1 MGHLVPMVVE
11 QSARGERAFDIYSRL
26 LKERI
31 IFVGGPIDDNL
42 ANLVI
47 AQLLFLERED
57 ADRDIDLYINSPGG
71 SVTAGL
77 AIYDTMQIIKPDVA
91 TICAGMAASAASVL
105 LTGGAKGKR
114 MALPNSKILI
124 HQPWVQ
130 QVGGQATDVEI
141 HARELVATRRKLAE
155 IYQQT
160 TGKSLEKILQDIE
173 RDYFMTAEEAKEYG
187 IIDSVVT
194 KEQRIVT
201 PLTQPSP

>member
-31 IFVGGPIDDNL
+31 IFVGGPIDDHL

-57 ADRDIDLYINSPGG
+57 PDKDIDMYINSPGG

-77 AIYDTMQIIKPDVA
+77 AIYDTMQLIRPEVA
-91 TICAGMAASAASVL
+91 TICAGMAASMGSIL
-105 LTGGAKGKR
+105 LTGGHPGKR
-114 MALPNSKILI
+114 YALPYSKILI

-130 QVGGQATDVEI
+130 QVGGQASDVEI
-141 HARELVATRRKLAE
+141 AARDLIATRQMLAGIYEAATKKPVEQILRDIDRDYYMTAREA
-155 IYQQT
+155 Q
-160 TGKSLEKILQDIE
+160 
-173 RDYFMTAEEAKEYG
+173 EYG
-187 IIDSVVT
+187 IIDQIFN
-194 KEQRIVT
+194 KEMRSAPP
-201 PLTQPSP
+201 PLTSTS